1 MKPNR
6 VRTIAICV
14 FKKGGRIFV
23 AEGYDPAKQETFYR
37 PLGGRIEFG
46 ERGKEAIVRELREEI
61 NAEVTNI
68 KYLGTLE
75 NIFTFNEEPGHEI
88 VLVYEGDFAD
98 KAMYEKSLVTAYGG
112 DGDMFSAVWKPLS
125 EFGDLTPLYPEGLS
139 DLLAKGGYSVKRDTR
154 KL

>member
-46 ERGKEAIVRELREEI
+46 ERGQRLRLFAAK
-61 NAEVTNI
+61 NQN
-68 KYLGTLE
+68 LGRLR
-75 NIFTFNEEPGHEI
+75 
-88 VLVYEGDFAD
+88 LD
-98 KAMYEKSLVTAYGG
+98 
-112 DGDMFSAVWKPLS
+112 
-125 EFGDLTPLYPEGLS
+125 
-139 DLLAKGGYSVKRDTR
+139 
-154 KL
+154 